1 MIYLI
6 PRALEPDYPL
16 VPALVVVE
24 EFIDTV
30 YRTTSVTTHNNTP
43 LCSIMS
49 AGINR
54 LPVLIYAAKG
64 YLFPLFPFYFL
75 SAISLH
81 IGLPISEN
89 FFSYSVMTLP
99 SLSRASL

>member
-16 VPALVVVE
+16 IPALVVVE

-54 LPVLIYAAKG
+54 LPV
-64 YLFPLFPFYFL
+64 
-75 SAISLH
+75 
-81 IGLPISEN
+81 
-89 FFSYSVMTLP
+89 
-99 SLSRASL
+99 

>member
-16 VPALVVVE
+16 IPAFVVVE

-64 YLFPLFPFYFL
+64 YLFLYLLYYF
-75 SAISLH
+75 I
-81 IGLPISEN
+81 
-89 FFSYSVMTLP
+89 
-99 SLSRASL
+99 

>member
-6 PRALEPDYPL
+6 PRTLEPDYPL
-16 VPALVVVE
+16 IPALVVVE

-43 LCSIMS
+43 LYSIMS

-64 YLFPLFPFYFL
+64 YLFPLFYFL

>member
-16 VPALVVVE
+16 IPALVVVE

-43 LCSIMS
+43 LCSIMN

-64 YLFPLFPFYFL
+64 YLFLYFYYIIL
-75 SAISLH
+75 YDVVVKSPQL
-81 IGLPISEN
+81 
-89 FFSYSVMTLP
+89 
-99 SLSRASL
+99 

>member
-43 LCSIMS
+43 LCSIMN

-64 YLFPLFPFYFL
+64 YLFPLFPFL
-75 SAISLH
+75 
-81 IGLPISEN
+81 
-89 FFSYSVMTLP
+89 FSICDKLAY
-99 SLSRASL
+99 RIAHF

>member
-6 PRALEPDYPL
+6 PRTLEPDYPL
-16 VPALVVVE
+16 IPALVVVE

-64 YLFPLFPFYFL
+64 SLFLFLLYYF
-75 SAISLH
+75 I
-81 IGLPISEN
+81 
-89 FFSYSVMTLP
+89 
-99 SLSRASL
+99 